1 MSPRSNPA
9 APQACQ
15 AERSAITNHLIG
27 LLPQRDRQHL
37 LAQCET
43 VSLMLFAELHEAD
56 ALARYAWFPQTAF
69 VSVLVQ
75 TPDTPALEVGLVG
88 REGLVGLHHVLGAR
102 ASPLGAL
109 VQGEGLALRITR
121 PALLRELERSLPLRR
136 VLLRYAQVQLQQLA
150 TAAACHRFHAIA
162 PRLARWLLMTQDRAG
177 HSRFRITHDFMAHML
192 GVRRV
197 GVTQAAQGLQG
208 AGHIRY
214 HRGEIEVLQRAGLEQ
229 AACSCYAADGAAYAA
244 LL

>member
-1 MSPRSNPA
+1 MPA
-9 APQACQ
+9 
-15 AERSAITNHLIG
+15 
-27 LLPQRDRQHL
+27 RDRLHL
-37 LAQCET
+37 LAQCES
-43 VSLMLFAELHEAD
+43 VPLRLFAQLHQAG
-56 ALARYAWFPQTAF
+56 ALARHAWFPQTAF
-69 VSVLVQ
+69 VSLLVH
-75 TPDTPALEVGLVG
+75 TPDTPDLEVGLVG

-102 ASPLGAL
+102 SSALVAL

-121 PALLRELERSLPLRR
+121 PALLGELARSRALRR

-177 HSRFRITHDFMAHML
+177 HSRFRITHEFMAHML

-197 GVTQAAQGLQG
+197 GITQAAQGLQV
-208 AGHIRY
+208 AGLIRY
-214 HRGEIEVLQRAGLEQ
+214 HRGEIEVLQRTALEQ